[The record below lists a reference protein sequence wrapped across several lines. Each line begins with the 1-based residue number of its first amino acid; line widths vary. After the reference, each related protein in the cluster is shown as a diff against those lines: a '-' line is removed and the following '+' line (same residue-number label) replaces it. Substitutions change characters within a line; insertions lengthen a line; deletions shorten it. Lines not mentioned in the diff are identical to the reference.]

1 MAYSLDTDSSI
12 LEPKKI
18 KALDKMFSTFLR
30 PIVKKWGTAQVKYL
44 LKYSTITINVRSQ
57 STVCSCFQMIVQEKN
72 ISEQLDAGM
81 RYFDLRVAG
90 KPESSDLFFYH
101 GLYTTMTVKV
111 ITLIH
116 FHVILFTLI
125 AFNSLMGKL

>member
-1 MAYSLDTDSSI
+1 NKKMPKTETEQTFLLGSHDAMAYSLDTDSSV

-30 PIVKKWGTAQVKYL
+30 PIVKKWGSAQ
-44 LKYSTITINVRSQ
+44 
-57 STVCSCFQMIVQEKN
+57 
-72 ISEQLDAGM
+72 
-81 RYFDLRVAG
+81 
-90 KPESSDLFFYH
+90 
-101 GLYTTMTVKV
+101 V